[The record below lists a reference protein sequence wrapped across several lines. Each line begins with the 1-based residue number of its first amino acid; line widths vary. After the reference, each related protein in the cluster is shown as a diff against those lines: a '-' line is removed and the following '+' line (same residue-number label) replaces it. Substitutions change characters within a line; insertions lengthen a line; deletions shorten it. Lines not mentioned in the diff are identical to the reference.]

1 MLESQTGPPYA
12 RKKSK
17 GLRTPMWSSY
27 LQDLGGGAVEAF
39 FGGASLETFSGGGQL
54 KKNTLYDCY
63 LALNSKREKNS

>member
-1 MLESQTGPPYA
+1 
-12 RKKSK
+12 
-17 GLRTPMWSSY
+17 MWPSY

-39 FGGASLETFSGGGQL
+39 LGGASLETFSGGGQL